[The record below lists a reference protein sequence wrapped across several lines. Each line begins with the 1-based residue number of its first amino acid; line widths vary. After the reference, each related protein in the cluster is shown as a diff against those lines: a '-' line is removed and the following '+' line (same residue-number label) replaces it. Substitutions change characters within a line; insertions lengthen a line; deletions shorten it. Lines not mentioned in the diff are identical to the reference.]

1 MAWNPSA
8 DAIGATKSIAT
19 VMFSVVPTDT
29 ATLMTSTG
37 QLRAVPTTTP
47 AGEAVAVADTAT
59 TLSGRAM
66 AMLALVDEGVP
77 TATTHV
83 ELNSTATTTQCSSS
97 RRRRHSRSIAWHSP
111 QWTPQQLTL

>member
-66 AMLALVDEGVP
+66 AMLALDEGVP
-77 TATTHV
+77 TATMHV